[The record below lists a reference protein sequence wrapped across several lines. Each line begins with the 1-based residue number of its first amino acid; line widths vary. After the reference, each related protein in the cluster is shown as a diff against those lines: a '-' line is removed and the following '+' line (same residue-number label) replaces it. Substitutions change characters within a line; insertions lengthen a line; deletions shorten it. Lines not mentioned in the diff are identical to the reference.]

1 MAASLAGGGYGGG
14 AGAFAGIPVDH
25 AAPVGPAG
33 KTACFLAGCLF
44 LMRADYGRR
53 FAGASRRYG
62 SGGADEPLFVSVRFF
77 SPGPAGDQIYA
88 GGIFYHSGSGLD
100 QILGIGRLCSLFD
113 GVANGMGEFV

>member
-1 MAASLAGGGYGGG
+1 MCIRDRGIAVDVGVFPLDIVICRRLKGQILVNAHQFGIHVAH
-14 AGAFAGIPVDH
+14 AGAFRTVEDE
-25 AAPVGPAG
+25 
-33 KTACFLAGCLF
+33 FL
-44 LMRADYGRR
+44 
-53 FAGASRRYG
+53 
-62 SGGADEPLFVSVRFF
+62 GGTGTVSYTHLVSVRFF